1 MGALLTFAFSP
12 LGRWVVIGLA
22 GLAVAGGLYL
32 KIYSDGA
39 ASERAKQ
46 ARESLNNL
54 RNRTETNAT
63 VEKLPPT
70 DIDNELN
77 RWMLPDDR

>member
-12 LGRWVVIGLA
+12 LGRWVVIGIA

-46 ARESLNNL
+46 DRKSLESLRD
-54 RNRTETNAT
+54 RNRTDETIDRM
-63 VEKLPPT
+63 PT
-70 DIDNELN
+70 SDLDRELG
-77 RWMLPDDR
+77 RWMRPD